1 MKLYVKTNIA
11 ISIMIRAYYSSI
23 MLKKKKATMK
33 KWGKKNVKI
42 NSVIIWISVIGKERI
57 SVIEKERISVVQK
70 E

>member
-23 MLKKKKATMK
+23 MLKKKSNNEKMR
-33 KWGKKNVKI
+33 KKNVKI